1 MFKKIIIVGAGI
13 AGLTLANF
21 LKKNNFN
28 NFQVYERFEKKLS
41 RPTGIQ
47 LTPNAV
53 RILDF
58 LDSRFF
64 LNNNFNRI
72 NYLNINAV
80 NSKNFNDKSD
90 LRINLQNIVSDKMP
104 YLTCDRN
111 ILMKFLEKNLSS
123 KEIFYNRQV
132 VQTIKDHNII
142 RVKFNDGSEDYCD
155 LLVSADGMFSNSRLD
170 NNIITNTNFYAYRG
184 VLKNFYSKYSLENDV
199 IRLWLSGN
207 KHLVTYYISNQNDLS
222 FTGISKST
230 QKTKLTND
238 HINYSIPFPADE
250 FRSLF
255 SSENKI
261 LREML
266 DTIHEVYRWP
276 IFSLK
281 KRVFYRDNQIFIGDS
296 SHGTVPFQAQGAALA
311 IEDSYV
317 LYEQIIKNIT
327 NNLGV
332 FYFNKRN
339 KRVRRIILR
348 SHLNVFLFHLK
359 NPFFLLLRSIIFKVI
374 EKSFLA
380 KKIMFGWIFNYNPR
394 STSYF
399 F

>member
-28 NFQVYERFEKKLS
+28 NFRVYERFEKKLS

-184 VLKNFYSKYSLENDV
+184 VLKNFYSKYSPDNDV

-230 QKTKLTND
+230 QKTKLIND

-281 KRVFYRDNQIFIGDS
+281 KRVFYRDNQIFVGDS

>member
-28 NFQVYERFEKKLS
+28 NFRVYERFEKKLS

-80 NSKNFNDKSD
+80 NSKNSNDKSD
-90 LRINLQNIVSDKMP
+90 LRINLQNIISDKMP

>member
-1 MFKKIIIVGAGI
+1 MFKKIIIVGGGI

-28 NFQVYERFEKKLS
+28 NFRIYESFEKKLT

-64 LNNNFNRI
+64 LNNNFHKI
-72 NYLNINAV
+72 NYLSINSLNSRYF
-80 NSKNFNDKSD
+80 NSKSEV
-90 LRINLQNIVSDKMP
+90 RINLQNIVSDKMP

-111 ILMKFLEKNLSS
+111 ILIKFLEKNLSS
-123 KEIFYNRQV
+123 KEIFYNKQV

-155 LLVSADGMFSNSRLD
+155 LLVSADGMFSRSRLD
-170 NNIITNTNFYAYRG
+170 NNIISKTNFYAYRG

-199 IRLWLSGN
+199 IRLWLNDN
-207 KHLVTYYISNQNDLS
+207 KHLVSYFINNQNDLS
-222 FTGISKST
+222 FTGISKSSE
-230 QKTKLTND
+230 KTILASGET
-238 HINYSIPFPADE
+238 NYSIPFPVDQ
-250 FRSLF
+250 FRTLF

-266 DTIHEVYRWP
+266 DTLHEVYRWP

-317 LYEQIIKNIT
+317 LYEQINKNIT
-327 NNLGV
+327 SNLGV

-339 KRVRRIILR
+339 NRVRRIILR

-359 NPFFLLLRSIIFKVI
+359 NPFFVFLRGIVFKLI
-374 EKSFLA
+374 GKSF
-380 KKIMFGWIFNYNPR
+380 
-394 STSYF
+394 S
-399 F
+399 

>member
-1 MFKKIIIVGAGI
+1 MFKKIIIVGGGI

-28 NFQVYERFEKKLS
+28 NFRVYERFEPKLS
-41 RPTGIQ
+41 KQTGIQ

-58 LDSRFF
+58 LDSKFF
-64 LNNNFNRI
+64 LNNSFHRI
-72 NYLNINAV
+72 NYLSINPRH
-80 NSKNFNDKSD
+80 SKNFASKSEV
-90 LRINLQNIVSDKMP
+90 RMNLQNIVSDKTP
-104 YLTCDRN
+104 YLACDRN
-111 ILMKFLEKNLSS
+111 ILIKFLEKNLSS
-123 KEIFYNRQV
+123 KEIFYKKQV

-142 RVKFNDGSEDYCD
+142 RVKFSDGSEDFCD
-155 LLVSADGMFSNSRLD
+155 LLVSADGLFSKSRLD
-170 NNIITNTNFYAYRG
+170 NNIIKNTNFYAYRG

-199 IRLWLSGN
+199 VRLWLGSN
-207 KHLVTYYISNQNDLS
+207 KHLVTYFINNQNDLS
-222 FTGISKST
+222 FTGISKASE
-230 QKTKLTND
+230 KNAHTND
-238 HINYSIPFPADE
+238 DVNYSIPFPLE
-250 FRSLF
+250 QFRNLF
-255 SSENKI
+255 YSKNEI
-261 LREML
+261 LRETL

-276 IFSLK
+276 ILSLK

-317 LYEQIIKNIT
+317 LYEQIIKNVT

-339 KRVRRIILR
+339 SRVRKIILR
-348 SHLNVFLFHLK
+348 SHINIFLFHLK
-359 NPFFLLLRSIIFKVI
+359 NPFFIILRNIMFKII
-374 EKSFLA
+374 EKSFLV
-380 KKIMFGWIFNYNPR
+380 KKLMFGWIFNYNPR
-394 STSYF
+394 SSSYF

>member
-28 NFQVYERFEKKLS
+28 NFRVYERFEKKLT

-80 NSKNFNDKSD
+80 NSKNSNDKSD
-90 LRINLQNIVSDKMP
+90 LRINLQNIISDKMP

-281 KRVFYRDNQIFIGDS
+281 KRVFYRDNQIFVGDS

-339 KRVRRIILR
+339 KRVRRVILR

-380 KKIMFGWIFNYNPR
+380 KKIIFGWIFNYNPR

>member
-28 NFQVYERFEKKLS
+28 NFRVYERFEKKLS

-261 LREML
+261 LSEML

-281 KRVFYRDNQIFIGDS
+281 KRVFYRDNQIFVGDS

>member
-28 NFQVYERFEKKLS
+28 NFRVYERFEKKLS

-339 KRVRRIILR
+339 KRVRRVILR

>member
-28 NFQVYERFEKKLS
+28 NFRVYERFEKKLS

-111 ILMKFLEKNLSS
+111 ILMKFLEKNLSL

-184 VLKNFYSKYSLENDV
+184 VLKNFYSKYSPENDV

-207 KHLVTYYISNQNDLS
+207 KHLVTYYITNQNDLS

>member
-28 NFQVYERFEKKLS
+28 NFRLYERFEKKLT

-80 NSKNFNDKSD
+80 NSKNSNDKSD
-90 LRINLQNIVSDKMP
+90 LRINLQNIISDKMP

>member
-28 NFQVYERFEKKLS
+28 NFRVYERFEKKLS

-132 VQTIKDHNII
+132 VQTLKDHNII

-155 LLVSADGMFSNSRLD
+155 LLVSADGMFSNSRLE

-184 VLKNFYSKYSLENDV
+184 VLKNFYSKYSPENDV

-281 KRVFYRDNQIFIGDS
+281 KRVFYRDNQIFVGDS

>member
-28 NFQVYERFEKKLS
+28 NFRVYERFEKKLS

-132 VQTIKDHNII
+132 VQAIKDHNII

-281 KRVFYRDNQIFIGDS
+281 KRVFYRDNQIFVGDS

>member
-28 NFQVYERFEKKLS
+28 NFRVYERFEKKLS

-261 LREML
+261 LTEML

-339 KRVRRIILR
+339 KRVRRVILR

>member
-28 NFQVYERFEKKLS
+28 NFRVYERFEKKLS

-184 VLKNFYSKYSLENDV
+184 VLKNFYSKYSPENDV

-230 QKTKLTND
+230 QKTKLIND

>member
-28 NFQVYERFEKKLS
+28 NFRVYERFEKKLS

-123 KEIFYNRQV
+123 KEIFYSRQV

-230 QKTKLTND
+230 QKTKLIND
-238 HINYSIPFPADE
+238 HVNYSIPFPADE

>member
-28 NFQVYERFEKKLS
+28 NFRVYERFEKKLT

-80 NSKNFNDKSD
+80 NSKNSNDKSD
-90 LRINLQNIVSDKMP
+90 LRINLQNIISDKMP

-238 HINYSIPFPADE
+238 HINYSIPFSADE

-339 KRVRRIILR
+339 KRVRRVILR

-380 KKIMFGWIFNYNPR
+380 KKIIFGWIFNYNPR

>member
-28 NFQVYERFEKKLS
+28 NFRVYERFEKKLS

-261 LREML
+261 LTEML

>member
-28 NFQVYERFEKKLS
+28 NFRVYERFEKKLS

-184 VLKNFYSKYSLENDV
+184 VLKNFYSKYSPENDV

-230 QKTKLTND
+230 QKTKLMND

>member
-28 NFQVYERFEKKLS
+28 NFRVYERFEKKLS

-230 QKTKLTND
+230 QNTKLTND

>member
-28 NFQVYERFEKKLS
+28 NFRVYERFEKKLS

-80 NSKNFNDKSD
+80 NSKSFNDKSD

-230 QKTKLTND
+230 QKTKLIND
-238 HINYSIPFPADE
+238 HVNYSIPFPADE

-261 LREML
+261 LTEML

>member
-28 NFQVYERFEKKLS
+28 NFRVYERFEKKLT

-281 KRVFYRDNQIFIGDS
+281 KRVFYRDNQIFVGDS

-339 KRVRRIILR
+339 KRVRRVILR

-380 KKIMFGWIFNYNPR
+380 KKIIFGWIFNYNPR

>member
-1 MFKKIIIVGAGI
+1 MFKKIIIVGGGI

-21 LKKNNFN
+21 LKKNNFY
-28 NFQVYERFEKKLS
+28 NFRIYESFEKKLT

-58 LDSRFF
+58 LNSRFF
-64 LNNNFNRI
+64 LNNNFHKI
-72 NYLNINAV
+72 NYLSINSLNSRYF
-80 NSKNFNDKSD
+80 NSKSEV
-90 LRINLQNIVSDKMP
+90 RINLQNIVSDKMP
-104 YLTCDRN
+104 YLTCDRS
-111 ILMKFLEKNLSS
+111 ILIKFLEKNLSS
-123 KEIFYNRQV
+123 KEIFYSKQV

-155 LLVSADGMFSNSRLD
+155 LLVSADGMFSRSRLD
-170 NNIITNTNFYAYRG
+170 NNIISKTNFYAYRG

-199 IRLWLSGN
+199 IRLWLNDN
-207 KHLVTYYISNQNDLS
+207 KHLVSYFINNQNDLS
-222 FTGISKST
+222 FTGISKSSE
-230 QKTKLTND
+230 KTILASGET
-238 HINYSIPFPADE
+238 NYSIPFPVDQ
-250 FRSLF
+250 FRTLF

-266 DTIHEVYRWP
+266 DTLHEVYRWP

-317 LYEQIIKNIT
+317 LYEQINKNIT
-327 NNLGV
+327 SNLGV

-339 KRVRRIILR
+339 NRVRRIILR

-359 NPFFLLLRSIIFKVI
+359 NPFFVFLRGIIFKLI

-380 KKIMFGWIFNYNPR
+380 KKLMFGWIFNYNPR
-394 STSYF
+394 SSSYF

>member
-28 NFQVYERFEKKLS
+28 NFRVYERFEKKLT

-359 NPFFLLLRSIIFKVI
+359 NPFFLILRSIIFKVI

>member
-28 NFQVYERFEKKLS
+28 NFRVYERFEKKLS

-123 KEIFYNRQV
+123 KEIFYNRQA

-281 KRVFYRDNQIFIGDS
+281 KRVFYRDNQIFVGDS

>member
-28 NFQVYERFEKKLS
+28 NFRVYERFEKKLS

-80 NSKNFNDKSD
+80 NSKNFNEKSD

-184 VLKNFYSKYSLENDV
+184 VLKNFYSKYSPENDV

-230 QKTKLTND
+230 QKTKLIND

-339 KRVRRIILR
+339 KRVRSIILR
-348 SHLNVFLFHLK
+348 YHLNVFLFHLK

>member
-28 NFQVYERFEKKLS
+28 NFRVYERFEKKLS

-230 QKTKLTND
+230 QKTKLIND
-238 HINYSIPFPADE
+238 HVNYSIPFPADE

-281 KRVFYRDNQIFIGDS
+281 KRVFYRDNQIFVGDS

>member
-1 MFKKIIIVGAGI
+1 MFKKIIIVGGGI

-28 NFQVYERFEKKLS
+28 NFRVYERFERKFS
-41 RPTGIQ
+41 RSTGIQ
-47 LTPNAV
+47 LSPNAV
-53 RILDF
+53 RILNF

-64 LNNNFNRI
+64 LSNNFNRI
-72 NYLNINAV
+72 NYLNINAAH
-80 NSKNFNDKSD
+80 SKDFTSKLE
-90 LRINLQNIVSDKMP
+90 LRMNLQSIVSDKMP

-111 ILMKFLEKNLSS
+111 VLMKFLEKNLSP
-123 KEIFYNRQV
+123 KEIFYSKQV
-132 VQTIKDHNII
+132 IQTIKDHNII
-142 RVKFNDGSEDYCD
+142 RVKFSDGSEDYCD
-155 LLVSADGMFSNSRLD
+155 LLVSAEGMFSKSRLD

-184 VLKNFYSKYSLENDV
+184 VLKNFYSKYSPENDV
-199 IRLWLSGN
+199 IRLWLSDN
-207 KHLVTYYISNQNDLS
+207 KHLVTYYINNQNDLS
-222 FTGISKST
+222 FTGISKSLE
-230 QKTKLTND
+230 KTKLTSGD
-238 HINYSIPFPADE
+238 INYSIPFPADQ

-255 SSENKI
+255 FSENKI

-266 DTIHEVYRWP
+266 DTLHEVYRWP

-281 KRVFYRDNQIFIGDS
+281 KRIFYRDNQIFIGDS

-359 NPFFLLLRSIIFKVI
+359 NPFFILLRSIIFKVV

>member
-1 MFKKIIIVGAGI
+1 MFKKIIIVGGGI

-28 NFQVYERFEKKLS
+28 NFRIYESFEKKLT

-58 LDSRFF
+58 LNSRFF
-64 LNNNFNRI
+64 LNNNFHKI
-72 NYLNINAV
+72 NYLSINSLNSRYF
-80 NSKNFNDKSD
+80 NSKSEV
-90 LRINLQNIVSDKMP
+90 RINLQNIVSDKMP

-111 ILMKFLEKNLSS
+111 ILIKFLEKNLSS
-123 KEIFYNRQV
+123 KEIFYSKQV

-155 LLVSADGMFSNSRLD
+155 LLVSADGMFSRSRLD
-170 NNIITNTNFYAYRG
+170 NNIISKTNFYAYRG

-199 IRLWLSGN
+199 IRLWLNDN
-207 KHLVTYYISNQNDLS
+207 KHLVSYFINNQNDLS
-222 FTGISKST
+222 FTGISKSSE
-230 QKTKLTND
+230 KTILASGET
-238 HINYSIPFPADE
+238 NYSIPFPVDQ
-250 FRSLF
+250 FRTLF

-266 DTIHEVYRWP
+266 DTLHEVYRWP

-281 KRVFYRDNQIFIGDS
+281 KRVFYRDNQIFIGDF

-317 LYEQIIKNIT
+317 LYEQINKNIT
-327 NNLGV
+327 SNLGV

-339 KRVRRIILR
+339 NRVRRIILR

-359 NPFFLLLRSIIFKVI
+359 NPFFVFLRGIIFKLI

-380 KKIMFGWIFNYNPR
+380 KKLMFGWIFNYNPR
-394 STSYF
+394 SSSYF

>member
-28 NFQVYERFEKKLS
+28 NFRVYERFEKKLS

-230 QKTKLTND
+230 QKTKLIND

-339 KRVRRIILR
+339 KRVRRVILR

-380 KKIMFGWIFNYNPR
+380 KKIIFGWIFNYNPR

>member
-1 MFKKIIIVGAGI
+1 MFKKIIIVGGGI

-28 NFQVYERFEKKLS
+28 NFRIYESFEKKLT

-64 LNNNFNRI
+64 LNNNFHKI
-72 NYLNINAV
+72 NYLSINSLNSRYF
-80 NSKNFNDKSD
+80 NSKSEV
-90 LRINLQNIVSDKMP
+90 RINLQNIVSDKMP

-111 ILMKFLEKNLSS
+111 ILIKFLEKNLSS
-123 KEIFYNRQV
+123 KEIFYNKQV

-155 LLVSADGMFSNSRLD
+155 LLVSADGMFSRSRLD
-170 NNIITNTNFYAYRG
+170 NNIISKTNFYAYRG

-199 IRLWLSGN
+199 IRLWLNDN
-207 KHLVTYYISNQNDLS
+207 KHLVSYFINNQNDLS
-222 FTGISKST
+222 FTGISKSSE
-230 QKTKLTND
+230 KTILASGET
-238 HINYSIPFPADE
+238 NYSIPFPVDQ
-250 FRSLF
+250 FRTLF

-266 DTIHEVYRWP
+266 DTLHEVYRWP

-317 LYEQIIKNIT
+317 LYEQINKNIT
-327 NNLGV
+327 SNLGV

-339 KRVRRIILR
+339 NRVRRIILR

-359 NPFFLLLRSIIFKVI
+359 NPFFVFLRGIIFKLI

-380 KKIMFGWIFNYNPR
+380 KKLMFGWIFNYNPR
-394 STSYF
+394 SSSYF

>member
-28 NFQVYERFEKKLS
+28 NFRVYERFEKKLS

-230 QKTKLTND
+230 QKTKLIND
-238 HINYSIPFPADE
+238 HINYSVPFPADE

-261 LREML
+261 LTEML

-281 KRVFYRDNQIFIGDS
+281 KRVFYRDNQIFVGDS

-332 FYFNKRN
+332 FYFNKRD

-348 SHLNVFLFHLK
+348 SRLNVFLFHLK
-359 NPFFLLLRSIIFKVI
+359 NPFFTLLRSIIFKVI

>member
-28 NFQVYERFEKKLS
+28 NFRVYERFEKKLS

-90 LRINLQNIVSDKMP
+90 LKINLQNIVSDKMP

-230 QKTKLTND
+230 QKTKLIND

-281 KRVFYRDNQIFIGDS
+281 KRVFYRDNQIFVGDS

>member
-28 NFQVYERFEKKLS
+28 NFRVYERFEKKLS

-222 FTGISKST
+222 FTGISKSI
-230 QKTKLTND
+230 QKTKLIND

>member
-1 MFKKIIIVGAGI
+1 MFKKIIIVGGGI

-28 NFQVYERFEKKLS
+28 NFRIYESFEKKLT

-64 LNNNFNRI
+64 LNNNFNKI
-72 NYLNINAV
+72 NYLSIYPLNTGYF
-80 NSKNFNDKSD
+80 NSKSEVRMN
-90 LRINLQNIVSDKMP
+90 IQNIVSDKMP

-111 ILMKFLEKNLSS
+111 ILIKFLEKNLSS
-123 KEIFYNRQV
+123 KEIYYNKQV
-132 VQTIKDHNII
+132 VQIIKDHNII

-155 LLVSADGMFSNSRLD
+155 LLVSADGMFSRSRLD
-170 NNIITNTNFYAYRG
+170 NNIISKTNFYAYRG
-184 VLKNFYSKYSLENDV
+184 VLKNFYSKYCLDNDV
-199 IRLWLSGN
+199 VRLWLNDN
-207 KHLVTYYISNQNDLS
+207 KHLVSYFINNHNDLS
-222 FTGISKST
+222 LTGISKSLE
-230 QKTKLTND
+230 KTILASGAT
-238 HINYSIPFPADE
+238 NYSIPFPVDQ
-250 FRSLF
+250 FRTLF

-261 LREML
+261 LNEML
-266 DTIHEVYRWP
+266 YTLHEVYYWP
-276 IFSLK
+276 VFSLK

-317 LYEQIIKNIT
+317 LYEQINKNISS
-327 NNLGV
+327 NLGV

-339 KRVRRIILR
+339 NRVRRIILR
-348 SHLNVFLFHLK
+348 SHLNVFLFHIK
-359 NPFFLLLRSIIFKVI
+359 NPFFVFLRGIIFKLI

-394 STSYF
+394 SSSYF

>member
-28 NFQVYERFEKKLS
+28 NFRVYERFEKKLS

-184 VLKNFYSKYSLENDV
+184 VLKNFYSKYSPENDV

>member
-28 NFQVYERFEKKLS
+28 NFRVYERFEKKLS

-184 VLKNFYSKYSLENDV
+184 VLKNFYSKYSPENDV

-230 QKTKLTND
+230 QKIKLIND

>member
-1 MFKKIIIVGAGI
+1 MFKKIIIVGGGI

-28 NFQVYERFEKKLS
+28 NFRIYESFEKKLT

-64 LNNNFNRI
+64 LNNNFHKI
-72 NYLNINAV
+72 NYLSINSLNSRYF
-80 NSKNFNDKSD
+80 NSKSEV
-90 LRINLQNIVSDKMP
+90 RINLQNIVSDKMP
-104 YLTCDRN
+104 YLTCDRS
-111 ILMKFLEKNLSS
+111 ILIKFLEKNLSS
-123 KEIFYNRQV
+123 KEIFYSKQV

-155 LLVSADGMFSNSRLD
+155 LLVSADGMFSRSRLD
-170 NNIITNTNFYAYRG
+170 NNIISKTNFYAYRG

-199 IRLWLSGN
+199 IRLWLNDN
-207 KHLVTYYISNQNDLS
+207 KHLVSYFINNQNDLS
-222 FTGISKST
+222 FTGISKSSE
-230 QKTKLTND
+230 KTILASGET
-238 HINYSIPFPADE
+238 NYSIPFPVDQ
-250 FRSLF
+250 FRTLF

-266 DTIHEVYRWP
+266 DTLHEVYRWP

-317 LYEQIIKNIT
+317 LYEQINKNIT
-327 NNLGV
+327 SNLGV

-339 KRVRRIILR
+339 NRVRRIILR

-359 NPFFLLLRSIIFKVI
+359 NPFFVFLRGIIFKLI

-380 KKIMFGWIFNYNPR
+380 KKLMFGWIFNYNPR
-394 STSYF
+394 SSSYF

>member
-28 NFQVYERFEKKLS
+28 NFRVYERFEKKLS

-230 QKTKLTND
+230 QKTKLIND
-238 HINYSIPFPADE
+238 HVNYSIPFPADE

-261 LREML
+261 LTEML

>member
-28 NFQVYERFEKKLS
+28 NFRVYERFEKKLT

-142 RVKFNDGSEDYCD
+142 IVKFNDGSEDYCD

-230 QKTKLTND
+230 QKIKLTND
-238 HINYSIPFPADE
+238 HINYSIPFSADE

-261 LREML
+261 LTEML